1 MNLKA
6 FMNLKRRLPYRTI
19 LFNKN
24 KEYKIHSHFFLYLNC
39 LPISN
44 NSNKNKMKKILL
56 LSVISIYSLAYSQVN
71 CEALKK
77 ENENLQST
85 NKILGSENEYLKKV
99 LDINKPI
106 LETEKENSSFKI
118 TKVVGNKT
126 EKSIAISF
134 LIEAKDEKKKM
145 TIEDVFVVDIEG
157 NEYKIDL
164 YKSSKPYPELAL
176 NVPVKLTFSFKDIQG
191 EPLFIKIF
199 RFKTTSQHERNTF
212 EKTKSNLEFRDIK
225 VVWN

>member
-1 MNLKA
+1 
-6 FMNLKRRLPYRTI
+6 
-19 LFNKN
+19 
-24 KEYKIHSHFFLYLNC
+24 
-39 LPISN
+39 
-44 NSNKNKMKKILL
+44 MKKILL
-56 LSVISIYSLAYSQVN
+56 LSLISIYSLTYSQAN

-77 ENENLQST
+77 ENETLQST
-85 NKILGSENEYLKKV
+85 NKTLVSENEYLKKV
-99 LDINKPI
+99 VDINKPI

-126 EKSIAISF
+126 EKSIAITF

-145 TIEDVFVVDIEG
+145 TIEDISMVDIEA
-157 NEYKIDL
+157 NEYKIDF
-164 YKSSKPYPELAL
+164 YKSSKPYPDLAL

-199 RFKTTSQHERNTF
+199 RFKTTSQPERNTF

-225 VVWN
+225 VLWN